1 MNYSFFIQKLFL
13 TCTILIKKALEIGT
27 KKMTNLLQNEQA
39 FLEGNSTLN
48 FNRIRTLT
56 TQLTEGKK
64 KKFDISLKLSEY
76 VKSTKEYFESTEG
89 KDALLEEGITWT
101 TEMMFMKI
109 FGWKKSYCYKLIK
122 LAKLKEENSSVISNW
137 KRECTRLE
145 GEGENVSMSVENCLK
160 YAKEE
165 ENSSESG
172 ETPSVTTRPPVLLE
186 VKMLGKKFKMVG
198 DMESPVIT
206 GDFTSEDWEQFTA
219 FVTRASEH
227 LIAVE
232 NGYARD

>member
-1 MNYSFFIQKLFL
+1 LNYSFFIQKLFL
-13 TCTILIKKALEIGT
+13 TCTILTNKDLEIGT

-101 TEMMFMKI
+101 TETMFMKI

-145 GEGENVSMSVENCLK
+145 GEGENVSRSVENCLK

-172 ETPSVTTRPPVLLE
+172 ESPSVTTRPPVLLE

-206 GDFTSEDWEQFTA
+206 GNFTSEDWEQLTA

-232 NGYARD
+232 NGRG

>member
-1 MNYSFFIQKLFL
+1 
-13 TCTILIKKALEIGT
+13 
-27 KKMTNLLQNEQA
+27 MTNLLQNEQA

-145 GEGENVSMSVENCLK
+145 GEGENVSRSVENCLK

>member
-1 MNYSFFIQKLFL
+1 M
-13 TCTILIKKALEIGT
+13 
-27 KKMTNLLQNEQA
+27 
-39 FLEGNSTLN
+39 
-48 FNRIRTLT
+48 
-56 TQLTEGKK
+56 
-64 KKFDISLKLSEY
+64 
-76 VKSTKEYFESTEG
+76 
-89 KDALLEEGITWT
+89 
-101 TEMMFMKI
+101 
-109 FGWKKSYCYKLIK
+109 
-122 LAKLKEENSSVISNW
+122 
-137 KRECTRLE
+137 
-145 GEGENVSMSVENCLK
+145 K

>member
-1 MNYSFFIQKLFL
+1 MFL
-13 TCTILIKKALEIGT
+13 TCTILTNKDLEIGT

-76 VKSTKEYFESTEG
+76 VKGTKEYFESTEG

-101 TEMMFMKI
+101 TETMFMKI

-145 GEGENVSMSVENCLK
+145 GEGENVSRSVENCLK

-165 ENSSESG
+165 ETSEESG
-172 ETPSVTTRPPVLLE
+172 ETASVTTRPPVLLE
-186 VKMLGKKFKMVG
+186 VKMLSKKFKLVG
-198 DMESPVIT
+198 DIDSPVIT
-206 GDFTSEDWEQFTA
+206 GDFPSEDWEQLTA

-232 NGYARD
+232 NGREGHS

>member
-1 MNYSFFIQKLFL
+1 MFIQKLFL
-13 TCTILIKKALEIGT
+13 NCTILTKKDLEIGT

-76 VKSTKEYFESTEG
+76 VKSTKENFESTEG

-145 GEGENVSMSVENCLK
+145 GEGENVSRSVENCLK

-172 ETPSVTTRPPVLLE
+172 ESPSVTTRPPVLLE

-206 GDFTSEDWEQFTA
+206 GDFTSEDWEQLTA

-232 NGYARD
+232 NGRG

>member
-13 TCTILIKKALEIGT
+13 TCTILTNKDLEIGT

-101 TEMMFMKI
+101 TETMFMKI

-145 GEGENVSMSVENCLK
+145 GEGENVSRSVENCLK

-172 ETPSVTTRPPVLLE
+172 ESPSVTTRPPVLLE

-206 GDFTSEDWEQFTA
+206 GNFTSEDWEQLTA

-232 NGYARD
+232 NGRG

>member
-13 TCTILIKKALEIGT
+13 TCTILTNKDLEIGT

-109 FGWKKSYCYKLIK
+109 FDRVHKLSKNQSSYRSFHTGV
-122 LAKLKEENSSVISNW
+122 N
-137 KRECTRLE
+137 
-145 GEGENVSMSVENCLK
+145 NVC
-160 YAKEE
+160 
-165 ENSSESG
+165 
-172 ETPSVTTRPPVLLE
+172 
-186 VKMLGKKFKMVG
+186 F
-198 DMESPVIT
+198 
-206 GDFTSEDWEQFTA
+206 
-219 FVTRASEH
+219 
-227 LIAVE
+227 
-232 NGYARD
+232 

>member
-1 MNYSFFIQKLFL
+1 MFL

-145 GEGENVSMSVENCLK
+145 GEGENVSRSVENCLK

>member
-1 MNYSFFIQKLFL
+1 
-13 TCTILIKKALEIGT
+13 
-27 KKMTNLLQNEQA
+27 MTNLLQNEQA

-145 GEGENVSMSVENCLK
+145 GEGENVSRSVENCLK
-160 YAKEE
+160 YAKD
-165 ENSSESG
+165 SS
-172 ETPSVTTRPPVLLE
+172 L
-186 VKMLGKKFKMVG
+186 
-198 DMESPVIT
+198 
-206 GDFTSEDWEQFTA
+206 
-219 FVTRASEH
+219 
-227 LIAVE
+227 
-232 NGYARD
+232 